1 MKRFFAVVLA
11 LTLMVASLSC
21 VSAKADMG
29 DLIRFLPTE
38 IEVLENKVT
47 VEGYFVN
54 LNKNTTVKNFTDF
67 EMQGICGGGADAA
80 ESAGDGSGLE
90 RSCVEKA
97 NGIKNRPHGPVFYS
111 FLQLWDLG
119 ICFISCSLPV
129 MTSGTILMT

>member
-11 LTLMVASLSC
+11 LTLTVASLSC

-67 EMQGICGGGADAA
+67 EMQVYL
-80 ESAGDGSGLE
+80 SGDLL
-90 RSCVEKA
+90 VEGDFGDINQFSIPPLSVKYQSFTF
-97 NGIKNRPHGPVFYS
+97 NGPHDLNEGTYTCDDDFYAS
-111 FLQLWDLG
+111 FT
-119 ICFISCSLPV
+119 CSFKY
-129 MTSGTILMT
+129 T

>member
-11 LTLMVASLSC
+11 LTLTVASLFC

-67 EMQGICGGGADAA
+67 EMQVYLSGDLLVEDAF
-80 ESAGDGSGLE
+80 EEMD
-90 RSCVEKA
+90 
-97 NGIKNRPHGPVFYS
+97 
-111 FLQLWDLG
+111 
-119 ICFISCSLPV
+119 
-129 MTSGTILMT
+129 